1 MLGTALAYPA
11 TNGVFK
17 NSKAVVDSE
26 TGWKID
32 SKIVEELHE
41 TEKAA
46 GKPGIIGVKC
56 IGIYASLE
64 NLKYYKNETAAIT
77 KKPDV
82 LCAIYKFIQECYKAG
97 KANEL
102 GIPVNVSQKL
112 FDKLSGAEKRWFD
125 RLTGA
130 GFRPLLRANFAAE
143 GGRRLISTKF
153 RFNSSYGMP
162 IEISLEKLVEQTG
175 GAVLQVLE
183 NAKTTAN
190 GLLIVSREASDKIIN
205 MVLMKYW

>member
-1 MLGTALAYPA
+1 M
-11 TNGVFK
+11 
-17 NSKAVVDSE
+17 
-26 TGWKID
+26 
-32 SKIVEELHE
+32 
-41 TEKAA
+41 
-46 GKPGIIGVKC
+46 
-56 IGIYASLE
+56 
-64 NLKYYKNETAAIT
+64 
-77 KKPDV
+77 
-82 LCAIYKFIQECYKAG
+82 
-97 KANEL
+97 
-102 GIPVNVSQKL
+102 
-112 FDKLSGAEKRWFD
+112 
-125 RLTGA
+125 TGA